1 MKAEPVPPR
10 APGRVPRLLTAL
22 VDAVCR
28 RPRTV
33 LAASL
38 ALAALSLYAAAT
50 GLEYRTQRSDL
61 VSSRKD
67 YQQRWQRYLAE
78 FGNDD
83 DLVVV
88 VQGADRARMR
98 QALDTLARNVAD
110 RPDRF
115 DRLFYKVD
123 LRPLHNRA
131 LLFLSQEQVRQIQ
144 DNLRCMSQLLEPPLV
159 HRLDPLFGWK
169 ALTLTM
175 LLHEARDRAARLRPG
190 EALSAA
196 DEQFLTQLLAVTRA
210 ASSYLDRPQ
219 DYHSPWR
226 SLLAAP
232 PGQEGQQEQMTEPQ
246 YFFSGDGTLAFLLA
260 RPIHEAGSF
269 TGDDAS
275 VTAMRDII
283 ATVAPAFPDLK
294 LGLTGLPVLENDEM
308 TASQHD
314 TGLASWLSLG
324 GVALLYLVVFRT
336 VRYPL
341 LMVVTLLVGTAWA
354 LGWLTL
360 TVGHLNILSATF
372 VVMLIGMGDYG
383 VLWVTRYQQNRAAG
397 ADVPAAL
404 RRTAA
409 GGGPSILT
417 AATATACAFYAAM
430 LADFQAVAEL
440 GWIAGSGV
448 LLCALACFTVMPA
461 LLTLVD
467 GRRRHGASANGS
479 SVFRLPRRPP
489 GNWLPALTARPRR
502 VVGVGLAATVVLTA
516 CVGLVRYDHN
526 LLHLQAQ
533 GLDSVKWE
541 MTLIE
546 HTAGAS
552 WHALSYTTTPE
563 EALALKARYE
573 QLPGVSRVV
582 EVASLVPRD
591 QGYKLEQL
599 QDIQRRLSHLPA
611 RGRPIP
617 HAPPDVVELSREV
630 AALAD
635 ALGTRGA
642 GAAGPLPADLRQGL
656 LDFHSRLA
664 AGSGR
669 ARTERL
675 RTFEQRLAGDLAED
689 LHQLR
694 DVSHPAPITPAD
706 LPAGLCERYIGKTGK
721 WLVRV
726 FAKDCL
732 WDLAPLQQFVD
743 RIHTVD
749 AEATGKPFATLEG
762 LHALKNGFQW
772 AGLYALV
779 AILVVFWTDFRSL
792 RHTLWAFA
800 PLAMG
805 VLISLGVMGL
815 CGLTLN
821 PATMI
826 AFPLILGVGAV
837 YGVHVVHDYLVRRS
851 GSGGAYALSFL
862 IGRAIL
868 VMALTNVI
876 SFGTL
881 AISRHR
887 GLAGLG
893 FSIAL
898 GVSCCM
904 LTALVFLP
912 AWLRLRGTG
921 KSAEQERSLR
931 PPGIG
936 AVDLQH
942 TVVDRRAT
950 RLNRLTTDQ

>member
-1 MKAEPVPPR
+1 MKAEPLPPR
-10 APGRVPRLLTAL
+10 APGRVPRLLTAV

-33 LAASL
+33 LAVSL
-38 ALAALSLYAAAT
+38 VLAAVSLYAAAT

-67 YQQRWQRYLAE
+67 YQQRWQRYLDE

-98 QALDTLARNVAD
+98 QALDTLARHVAD

-123 LRPLHNRA
+123 LRPLHGRA
-131 LLFLSQEQVRQIQ
+131 LLFLSQEQIRQIQ
-144 DNLRCMSQLLEPPLV
+144 DNLHSMSQLLEPPVL

-169 ALTLTM
+169 SLTLTM
-175 LLHEARDRAARLRPG
+175 LIHEARERVARLRPG
-190 EALSAA
+190 EPLAAA
-196 DEQFLTQLLAVTRA
+196 DKQFLTQLLAVTRA
-210 ASSYLDRPQ
+210 AASYLDRPQ
-219 DYHSPWR
+219 DYRSPWH
-226 SLLAAP
+226 SLLATP

-260 RPIHEAGSF
+260 RPVREAGSF

-275 VTAMRDII
+275 VRAMRDVI
-283 ATVAPAFPDLK
+283 AAVAPQFPDLK
-294 LGLTGLPVLENDEM
+294 LGMTGLPVLENDEM

-314 TGLASWLSLG
+314 TRLASWLSLA

-383 VLWVTRYQQNRAAG
+383 VLWVTRYQQNRTAG
-397 ADVPAAL
+397 ADVRTAL

-409 GGGPSILT
+409 GGGPSIVT

-467 GRRRHGASANGS
+467 GRRRGDTPEGAAGL
-479 SVFRLPRRPP
+479 RLLRRPA
-489 GNWLPALTARPRR
+489 GDWLPALTARPRW
-502 VVGVGLAATVVLTA
+502 VAGVSLVATVLLTA

-526 LLHLQAQ
+526 LLHLQAR

-541 MTLIE
+541 LTLIE

-582 EVASLVPRD
+582 EVASLIPRD
-591 QGYKLEQL
+591 QPYKLGQL
-599 QDIQRRLSHLPA
+599 EDIQQRLAHLPP
-611 RGRPIP
+611 RGQPIP
-617 HAPPDVVELSREV
+617 HAPPDVAVLSREV

-635 ALGTRGA
+635 ALGSGGA
-642 GAAGPLPADLRQGL
+642 GALLADLRQAL
-656 LDFHSRLA
+656 RDFRGRLA
-664 AGSGR
+664 ADPHRSPV
-669 ARTERL
+669 ERL
-675 RTFEQRLAGDLAED
+675 RAFEQRLAGDLAAD

-694 DVSHPAPITPAD
+694 DVSHPAPITLAD
-706 LPAGLCERYIGKTGK
+706 LPAGLRERYVGKSGK

-726 FAKDCL
+726 FAEDSL
-732 WDLAPLQQFVD
+732 WDVAPLQQFVD
-743 RIHTVD
+743 RIRTVD

-762 LHALKNGFQW
+762 LYALKNGFQW

-779 AILVVFWTDFRSL
+779 AILVVFWIDFRSL
-792 RHTLWAFA
+792 RQTLWAFA

-851 GSGGAYALSFL
+851 ASGGTYALSFL

-912 AWLRLRGTG
+912 AWLRLRGKGKAAEEAHATRPTG
-921 KSAEQERSLR
+921 T
-931 PPGIG
+931 G

-942 TVVDRRAT
+942 AVVDRRAT
-950 RLNRLTTDQ
+950 RRGHVVRER